1 MYWRKCFDRDDR
13 PFIIDLESANGTTV
27 NDEQI
32 PTSRYYELKS
42 NDGKFPIISSSALHL
57 LFQTP
62 MNVIAGVQ
70 SA

>member
-1 MYWRKCFDRDDR
+1 MLTKIHWNR

-42 NDGKFPIISSSALHL
+42 NDGEFDCHYFCYI
-57 LFQTP
+57 
-62 MNVIAGVQ
+62 
-70 SA
+70 